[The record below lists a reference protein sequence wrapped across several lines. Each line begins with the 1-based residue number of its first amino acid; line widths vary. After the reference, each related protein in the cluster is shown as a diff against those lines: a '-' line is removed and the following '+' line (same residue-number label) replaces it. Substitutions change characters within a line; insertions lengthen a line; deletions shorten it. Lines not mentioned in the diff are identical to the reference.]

1 MIRKKKVI
9 EIAIFLLLIL
19 SITACSGKN
28 IAQNQMK
35 ESEEIDETD
44 ETEEE
49 EVNYRE
55 GSRVYRV
62 LSEQEVTQEE
72 MEDLLYKIQKRVEVY
87 STEAEVSAH
96 TDTETGEKLIE
107 IYIPE
112 VVISDEDFAQIVSE
126 VTLEF
131 ISDYGTERQK
141 VWLTNEHIENVEAIV
156 NDSTG
161 IKDYGVKITFNEEGK
176 ELFAQ
181 ATSELIGEKLTIVYD
196 GNAISAP
203 VIQAVIT
210 DGVAQITGL
219 SSVEES
225 ENMAAVLRISNL
237 KIELEE
243 IPNPNGTQER

>member
-9 EIAIFLLLIL
+9 EIAMFLLLIL

-28 IAQNQMK
+28 IAQNQVK

-44 ETEEE
+44 ETDEEE
-49 EVNYRE
+49 INYRE

-96 TDTETGEKLIE
+96 TDAETGEKLIE

-112 VVISDEDFAQIVSE
+112 VVISDEDFAEIVSE

-131 ISDYGTERQK
+131 ISDYGTESQK

-196 GNAISAP
+196 GNPISAP

-219 SSVEES
+219 NSMEES